1 MGDDTKIKTNCQI
14 WQTIEQV
21 RQRLDRHKC
30 GWDGVEIQLLGFC
43 LQERLVL
50 GRFPGLFGGFFAGTF
65 GQNLS
70 TNPDM
75 LIQSQSGFYNP
86 VLCLFVIFIKI
97 ID

>member
-1 MGDDTKIKTNCQI
+1 VALC
-14 WQTIEQV
+14 
-21 RQRLDRHKC
+21 
-30 GWDGVEIQLLGFC
+30 
-43 LQERLVL
+43 
-50 GRFPGLFGGFFAGTF
+50 RFPGLFGGFFAGTF

-70 TNPDM
+70 ANPDM